1 MHLHHGRGG
10 TLPRRNEKKG
20 RTIMLNTEKRNPLTT
35 HIDKM
40 STAEM
45 LAVMQSEY
53 QKATEAVAPELPAI
67 GAAIDAIS
75 ARMKKGGR
83 LFYTGCGT
91 SGRLGVIDA
100 SECPP
105 TYGIDHGIVVG
116 IMAGGDGAI
125 RRAVEGAED
134 SREAG
139 RLELA
144 AFEINENDSLVGIS
158 VAGGAQYVLG
168 ALELAREKG
177 ALTVALS
184 CNAGCPIEEIADI
197 AIHPDTGAEVVTG
210 STRMKAGS
218 AHKMILNMIS
228 TAVMVKQGHVYE
240 NMMINLRP
248 ANVKLRDR
256 MIRILVEITA
266 LPYADAEAL
275 LEANE
280 FSLKRALA
288 AFEKQ

>member
-1 MHLHHGRGG
+1 
-10 TLPRRNEKKG
+10 
-20 RTIMLNTEKRNPLTT
+20 MLNTEKRNPLTT

-280 FSLKRALA
+280 FSLKKALA